1 MKLRK
6 IITLATAGTAAASL
20 SLFGVGI
27 TAANAATN
35 DVTFEVVTGD
45 LTLDQAPGSTLLV
58 EGSAEDMPVTTVTDG
73 RSEANRSAALDC
85 FRKRLEPGCRERRRG
100 RR

>member
-27 TAANAATN
+27 TAAYAV
-35 DVTFEVVTGD
+35 DQPVTFEVVTG
-45 LTLDQAPGSTLLV
+45 ALV
-58 EGSAEDMPVTTVTDG
+58 IAQTPSVDAAGGGVAQDMPVTTVTDG
-73 RSEANRSAALDC
+73 RSAVNRSAAWTVSANASNLVA
-85 FRKRLEPGCRERRRG
+85 
-100 RR
+100 

>member
-27 TAANAATN
+27 NAAYAV
-35 DVTFEVVTGD
+35 DQPVTFGVETGD
-45 LTLDQAPGSTLLV
+45 H
-58 EGSAEDMPVTTVTDG
+58 
-73 RSEANRSAALDC
+73 
-85 FRKRLEPGCRERRRG
+85 
-100 RR
+100 